1 MNLNKKTFG
10 ALVLLAVPATAFA
23 TNGMNL
29 EGYGPVATAMGG
41 ASFAYQ
47 NGAGAMMNNPAT
59 LGLMPEGRGIGVAL
73 GYLGP
78 RVSSASTKSGGD
90 AYFMPAFGYVAKKG
104 NLTYGIGVYSQGGMG
119 TEYAQG
125 SPLALGT
132 GEEVRSEV
140 GVGRLILPLT
150 YNVNDQLTI
159 GGSLD
164 WVWATMDLKMAASTD
179 QFAAMFSG
187 TGAGPAGPMMAA
199 MGGLMGAGT
208 NRFRIDFSDNNDFS
222 GEAFGSGFAGKIGI
236 VYKFNNALTMGATY
250 HTKTR
255 LGDMKTDSRGAK
267 FSAYTNTGAL
277 IPGTTM
283 TGKVTVHNFQWPE
296 TYGFGLAYQINSQ
309 WMLAADYKRL
319 NWADVMRDFKM
330 TFAPNGIADSGDFR
344 INQNWKNQNVFMIG
358 AAYRM
363 NDQLTLRFGGNFA
376 GNPVPDNR
384 VNPMFPATV
393 KDHYTFGFGYVLSRQ
408 SGIDFSMTY
417 APKVKVTGSQ
427 SLSGAMGSGAPSN
440 SLTISHGQ
448 MNAQLQYGYYF

>member
-1 MNLNKKTFG
+1 MKPNKTFG
-10 ALVLLAVPATAFA
+10 MLALLTLPVTAFA

-41 ASFAYQ
+41 ASFAFQ

-73 GYLGP
+73 GFLGP
-78 RVSSASTKSGGD
+78 AATAASTKSGGD
-90 AYFMPAFGYVAKKG
+90 AYFMPAFGYVAKTGK
-104 NLTYGIGVYSQGGMG
+104 LTYGLGVYSQGGMG
-119 TEYAQG
+119 TEYSANSLMAQN
-125 SPLALGT
+125 T
-132 GEEVRSEV
+132 GEGVRSEV
-140 GVGRLILPLT
+140 GVGRLILPLV
-150 YNVNDQLTI
+150 YNVNDQLTV

-164 WVWATMDLKMAASTD
+164 WVWATMDLKMAATTD

-187 TGAGPAGPMMAA
+187 TSAGPLGPMMTV
-199 MGGLMGAGT
+199 MGGLMGSGT

-222 GEAFGSGFAGKIGI
+222 GQAFGSGFAGKLGI
-236 VYKFNNALTMGATY
+236 VYKFNDAMTMGATY
-250 HTKTR
+250 HSRTR
-255 LGDMKTDSRGAK
+255 LGDMKTENGGAG

-296 TYGFGLAYQINSQ
+296 TYGFGLAYQMNSQ

-330 TFAPNGIADSGDFR
+330 TFAPDGIADSGGFS

-363 NDQLTLRFGGNFA
+363 NDHLTLRFGGNFA
-376 GNPVPDNR
+376 GNPVPDDR
-384 VNPMFPATV
+384 VNPLFPATI
-393 KDHYTFGFGYVLSRQ
+393 KDHYTFGFGYVLNRQ

-417 APKVKVTGSQ
+417 APKVTVTGSQ
-427 SLSGAMGSGAPSN
+427 SLSGSMGSGAPSN
-440 SLTISHGQ
+440 RISISHGQ
-448 MNAQLQYGYYF
+448 LNAQFQYGYYF